1 MYNGLDISFKDTLN
15 LADIDDEE
23 NSFELSLGGAFGSIQ
38 IKDSSSAVDSMLV
51 GTTGSGSGYS
61 Y

>member
-38 IKDSSSAVDSMLV
+38 IKKFGILRV
-51 GTTGSGSGYS
+51 
-61 Y
+61 